1 MLPTVGSQDQKFP
14 ENVTLVIHWIV
25 FEKGRIFWQHW
36 VVSSTVQYPWHLI
49 RLLLQL
55 TAIYGPYLGERW
67 LVILIVVVEV
77 VYILSI
83 THRKKIYRAETD
95 PTTLLN

>member
-1 MLPTVGSQDQKFP
+1 M
-14 ENVTLVIHWIV
+14 
-25 FEKGRIFWQHW
+25 
-36 VVSSTVQYPWHLI
+36 QYPWHLI
-49 RLLLQL
+49 RLLLEL

-83 THRKKIYRAETD
+83 THRKKNLQSRDGPNHSAKLSAVTLNVKAVPLVQIRTCLSIYLKD
-95 PTTLLN
+95 C